1 MKMKVLAIIFS
12 VLALP
17 TLLLAQNP
25 PPPADFEGESPYGVT
40 DVQVPIDQWVIVL
53 IVATIVYGFYL
64 AKAHKKTKMELK

>member
-1 MKMKVLAIIFS
+1 MKMKVLVMIFS

-17 TLLLAQNP
+17 ILLFAQNP

-53 IVATIVYGFYL
+53 FVATIVYGIYR
-64 AKAHKKTKMELK
+64 AKANKKMKMALK